1 MKKLFLFIAI
11 FFVGLVITGC
21 EKTNAPTPPKVDKTP
36 PTVLSGSPDEN
47 ATDVS
52 VKSKIIVT
60 FSKKMDTFSA
70 KDAFSTS
77 PNVKGTVEWSNGD
90 TVMNFTPDSE
100 LAPGTTY
107 TCSIATNAADIDG
120 NTLESQIQWNWTT
133 AAAKTAAAKLPPSIT
148 FGAPP
153 DLVVLP
159 ETDIYVVPGI
169 QEDIFFISGWW
180 WRNWNEHWYRSRWY
194 DHGWGYYSGYPSWQ
208 TRLPRDWRHSYTNH
222 MWGGRP
228 WNPSYIHYNNL
239 DEHWR
244 GGHWRDNKGFGNRGP
259 DTSGANKKGFGNRVP
274 DTSGTNKKGFGNR
287 GPDVSGANKQSSVN
301 RGTNTSG
308 TNKQSRVN
316 RGTNMSGAN
325 KQGSVNRGTNT
336 SGVNKQGS
344 VNRGPDMSGANKQGS
359 VNRGTNTSG
368 VNKQGSVNR
377 GPDMSGANKQGNFN
391 RGTNTSGV
399 NKQGSVDRSP
409 DVSGANKKSNKGV
422 PKSDG
427 KNLDGSNRPGI

>member
-11 FFVGLVITGC
+11 FFVGLVIIGC

-70 KDAFSTS
+70 KDAFSIS
-77 PNVKGTVEWSNGD
+77 PSVKGTVEWSNGD
-90 TVMNFTPDSE
+90 TVMTFIPDSE

-120 NTLESQIQWNWTT
+120 NTFESQIQWNWTT
-133 AAAKTAAAKLPPSIT
+133 VAAKMAAAKLPPPIT

-208 TRLPRDWRHSYTNH
+208 TRLPRDWRHNYTNH
-222 MWGGRP
+222 IWGGRP

-244 GGHWRDNKGFGNRGP
+244 SGHWRDDKGFGNRGP
-259 DTSGANKKGFGNRVP
+259 DTSGV
-274 DTSGTNKKGFGNR
+274 NKKGFGNR
-287 GPDVSGANKQSSVN
+287 GPDVSGANKKGFVN
-301 RGTNTSG
+301 RGTDSGTDKKGFGNRSTDTSG
-308 TNKQSRVN
+308 ANKKGSIN
-316 RGTNMSGAN
+316 RGTNMSGVNNKSSVNHGTNTSGVN
-325 KQGSVNRGTNT
+325 KQGSVNHGTNT

-344 VNRGPDMSGANKQGS
+344 VNRIP
-359 VNRGTNTSG
+359 NTSG
-368 VNKQGSVNR
+368 T
-377 GPDMSGANKQGNFN
+377 NKQGNFN
-391 RGTNTSGV
+391 RGTNTT
-399 NKQGSVDRSP
+399 
-409 DVSGANKKSNKGV
+409 GANKKSDKGV
-422 PKSDG
+422 SKSNG
-427 KNLDGSNRPGI
+427 KNLNGSNRPGI